1 MKALLK
7 PFGAPPKD
15 TDDGGNDED
24 DTEGGPE
31 MIPDVEDVE
40 DDIEDEEEDRDEV
53 DEDLGVDDG
62 DEEEDPFDALD
73 EEERKKLLENTLAV
87 RATLNKVFTFF
98 LTNFSSPYSH
108 LFSKD
113 PKNFFFNHPLNN
125 QSPSR
130 LAQGL
135 QQS

>member
-15 TDDGGNDED
+15 IDDSGNNED
-24 DTEGGPE
+24 DTEGDLE
-31 MIPDVEDVE
+31 MMPDLEDVE
-40 DDIEDEEEDRDEV
+40 DDIEDEDEDRDEA
-53 DEDLGVDDG
+53 DEEGLGVDDR

-73 EEERKKLLENTLAV
+73 EEECKKLLENTLAV

-98 LTNFSSPYSH
+98 FTNFSSPYSH

-113 PKNFFFNHPLNN
+113 PKNFLCNHQLNN
-125 QSPSR
+125 
-130 LAQGL
+130 
-135 QQS
+135 